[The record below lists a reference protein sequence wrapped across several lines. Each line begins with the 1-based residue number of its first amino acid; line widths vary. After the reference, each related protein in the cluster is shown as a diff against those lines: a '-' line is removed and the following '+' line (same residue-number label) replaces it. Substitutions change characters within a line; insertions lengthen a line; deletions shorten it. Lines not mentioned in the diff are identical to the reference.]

1 MEVSKDGF
9 KMFQRKD
16 VLINPNEK
24 QRLDLVLEVGEIVQT
39 VEVVGKSPRVTPASS
54 SEVGLPRRIRVG
66 GNVQQANLISQTD
79 PVYPE
84 IAQQAGIEG
93 TVLLE
98 AIVGKDGSVVN
109 SRVVNSLA
117 HPFLVDAAR
126 DAVKQWRYKPTLLNG
141 EPIEVVTTVA
151 VKFRLAQTE

>member
-9 KMFQRKD
+9 KLFQRKD
-16 VLINPNEK
+16 VIINPNEK

-39 VEVVGKSPRVTPASS
+39 VEVVGKSPRVTPAPS

-66 GNVQQANLISQTD
+66 GNVQQANLISQSD

-98 AIVGKDGSVVN
+98 AIIGKDGSVVN

-117 HPFLVDAAR
+117 HPFLVEAATE
-126 DAVKQWRYKPTLLNG
+126 AVKQWRYKPTLLNG
-141 EPIEVVTTVA
+141 EPIEVVTSVA